1 MLFSIALKLI
11 VGLLGLLVVVRLLG
25 KKAISEITPFDLI
38 YTLVLGGILEESIY
52 DDKVNI
58 GHLLFALFLWAT
70 MIYII
75 ELVVQKNEKIN
86 RWLKGEPSVLIRD
99 GVLNLKEISRN
110 HIEME
115 QLRTMLRQ
123 QQCFSLENA
132 KHTVLE
138 NAGQISVLKK
148 SEEDKV
154 MSLMLVDQGRIQ
166 YRVLQTHELEKS
178 WLMENLEKEGYT
190 MLRDILYVEWSEEK
204 GFYILTNDDVIN
216 TTYRIDG

>member
-75 ELVVQKNEKIN
+75 ERVVQKNEKIN

-99 GVLNLKEISRN
+99 GVLNLKEISGN

-178 WLMENLEKEGYT
+178 WLMENLDKEGYT

>member
-11 VGLLGLLVVVRLLG
+11 FGLLGLLVVVRLLG
-25 KKAISEITPFDLI
+25 KKALSEITPFDLI

-52 DDKVNI
+52 DDNVNI
-58 GHLLFALFLWAT
+58 GHLLFALFLWAII
-70 MIYII
+70 IYII
-75 ELVVQKNEKIN
+75 ERVVQKNEKIN
-86 RWLKGEPSVLIRD
+86 RWLKGEPSVLITN
-99 GVLNLKEISRN
+99 GVLNLKEISKN

-132 KHTVLE
+132 KHVVLE
-138 NAGQISVLKK
+138 NAGQISLLKK

-154 MSLMLVDQGRIQ
+154 MSLMLVDQGCVQ
-166 YRVLQTHELEKS
+166 YRVLQNHNLEES
-178 WLMENLEKEGYT
+178 WLMENLEKEVYT
-190 MLRDILYVEWSEEK
+190 MLQDIIYVEWSEEK
-204 GFYILTNDDVIN
+204 GFYILTKDDVIN